1 MCAVRSRRAARDG
14 RAARGVIR
22 SSRGL
27 RPRPDQAHDQAHS
40 PRDQS
45 HPNVRFPLLL
55 LFSAAFVSQAEG
67 AGFDFYQPLTPPR
80 SVQAVE
86 RAGRSAAAPR
96 NSRQAIVLAIDDL
109 LEWIEVDVRRTADG
123 HHVLAHD
130 VTLDGNAGAGPI
142 VQLPLAE
149 LKKLDA
155 GSWFAKRFS
164 TARVLTLDECLA
176 LCKGKI
182 NLCLD
187 CHDIDAKSLV
197 AEIKAAGMERQVLV
211 RGNRELLAQVRSA
224 SGGALAVMP
233 AWDPKDGFGSWLDQ
247 LQPAAVSIDAAAVT
261 SDVCRDFHS
270 RAIKV
275 LAVMRDANDRPA
287 GWDQALAAGAD
298 YLETDVPEELIVHVL
313 AGQLGSRAVRV
324 TCHRGA
330 SRYAPENT
338 PPAFEKAYRLH
349 ADFVE
354 FDVRPSS
361 QGTYY
366 LLHDGRLDRTTDG
379 RGPIREMSDEAIGS
393 LDAGGWFGAP
403 FKNMRVPTLEAF
415 LSSVPA
421 GVSLYFDAKDITPEA
436 LAASLAKHDLAE
448 RTVVYQSSEYLA
460 RLKQIDGRIRRMPPA
475 GSTADVDRVA
485 EGLRPYAV
493 DTRWNALSK
502 AYIDHCHAAGIQVF
516 ADAPFFVDVKGY
528 RRAIE
533 WGIDVIQTDH
543 PLRVWRAM
551 ELLHA
556 ERSKP

>member
-1 MCAVRSRRAARDG
+1 M
-14 RAARGVIR
+14 
-22 SSRGL
+22 
-27 RPRPDQAHDQAHS
+27 
-40 PRDQS
+40 
-45 HPNVRFPLLL
+45 
-55 LFSAAFVSQAEG
+55 
-67 AGFDFYQPLTPPR
+67 
-80 SVQAVE
+80 QAVA
-86 RAGRSAAAPR
+86 RAGRSAPAPR
-96 NSRQAIVLAIDDL
+96 NSRQTIALAIDDA
-109 LEWIEVDVRRTADG
+109 LEWIELDVRRTADG
-123 HHVLAHD
+123 HHVMVHGL
-130 VTLDGNAGAGPI
+130 TLDGNAGAGPI
-142 VQLPLAE
+142 AQLPLAE
-149 LKKLDA
+149 LRKLDA

-164 TARVLTLDECLA
+164 AARVLSLDECLA

-187 CHDIDAKSLV
+187 CHNVDASSLV
-197 AEIKAAGMERQVLV
+197 AEIKTASMERQVLV
-211 RGNRELLAQVRSA
+211 RGNLELLGQVRSA

-233 AWDPKDGFGSWLDQ
+233 AWEPKDGFGSWLEQ
-247 LQPAAVSIDAAAVT
+247 LRPAVASIDAVAIT

-270 RAIKV
+270 RGIKV
-275 LAVMRDANDRPA
+275 LAVMRDANDGPA

-313 AGQLGSRAVRV
+313 HGQLGSRAVRV

-338 PPAFEKAYRLH
+338 LPAFEKAYRLH

-366 LLHDGRLDRTTDG
+366 LLHDGRLDRTTNG
-379 RGPIREMSDEAIGS
+379 RGPIREASDEAIGA

-403 FKNMRVPTLEAF
+403 FKDLRVPRLDAF
-415 LSSVPA
+415 LGSVPA
-421 GVSLYFDAKDITPEA
+421 GVSLYFDAKDIAPEA
-436 LAASLAKHDLAE
+436 LAASLAKQGLIE
-448 RTVVYQSSEYLA
+448 RTVVYQSAEYLA
-460 RLKQIDGRIRRMPPA
+460 RLKQIDSRIRRMPPA
-475 GSTADVDRVA
+475 GSAADVDRVA
-485 EGLRPYAV
+485 ESLRPYAV

-528 RRAIE
+528 QRAIE

-556 ERSKP
+556 QPTKP